1 MEGKLLENL
10 FTPAISLH
18 GDKIDLKIVAFGVFF
33 LMALEQRFS
42 ISGNYTTQGDFGNVW
57 RPF

>member
-18 GDKIDLKIVAFGVFF
+18 GDKIVLKIVAFGVFF
-33 LMALEQRFS
+33 PDGSRAEVL
-42 ISGNYTTQGDFGNVW
+42 N
-57 RPF
+57 